1 MRGSVWTLLV
11 LSALVGAW
19 LLWSASGNTA
29 QPPPPA
35 EALAQPL
42 PVESP
47 CLELPQAEEVPPPAV
62 PPAIRGRV
70 GLYVARFPPR
80 HGEAAGESE
89 FRPSKVVQIAPQ
101 EVFPLASNYKTAVW
115 LEVLRQADQG
125 SLDLAERFVVTQ
137 ANQSLGDYPYDN
149 TPVLGLAYRMIEW
162 SDNTATDILHRR
174 VGLGSLQPLAEEL
187 KLCKTRLL
195 LPTKAWWTAESG
207 LGGADFPRYKLISS
221 SQRFAQASSEE
232 RLQIAQR
239 LDTVAQSLHP
249 DRLYRA
255 LKTFYGGGYT
265 WEQMAQ
271 IDRNLQNASTPL
283 EWARFLWWAFTQNGL
298 SPQNDRRFREVMA
311 KGYGSRRLRVRY
323 SYFGGKSG
331 NTAGVL
337 GFSGYLEAPD
347 GSRYVYV
354 FLCDTIPEVNTFN
367 LAPPAF
373 GLINEALLRLGMKGR

>member
-11 LSALVGAW
+11 LSLLVGAW
-19 LLWSASGNTA
+19 VLWSHSGSRA
-29 QPPPPA
+29 RPA
-35 EALAQPL
+35 VAEVLEQPL

-47 CLELPQAEEVPPPAV
+47 CLEPPEAEEVAPPAV

-70 GLYVARFPPR
+70 GLYVARFEP
-80 HGEAAGESE
+80 GERE
-89 FRPSKVVQIAPQ
+89 FRPSKVVRIAPE

-115 LEVLRQADQG
+115 LEVLRQADRG

-149 TPVLGLAYRMIEW
+149 TPVMGLGYRMIGH

-174 VGLGSLQPLAEEL
+174 VGLGSLQPLADGL

-195 LPTKAWWTAESG
+195 LPTKAWWTAEAG
-207 LGGADFPRYKLISS
+207 LGGPDFPRYGLLSS
-221 SQRFAQASSEE
+221 SQRFAQAPPEE

-239 LDTVAQSLHP
+239 LDAIAQTLHP

-255 LKTFYGGGYT
+255 FKTFYAGGYT

-283 EWARFLWWAFTQNGL
+283 EWARFLWWAFTQSGL

-323 SYFGGKSG
+323 GYFGGKSG

-347 GSRYVYV
+347 ASRYVYV
-354 FLCDTIPEVNTFN
+354 FLCDTIPEVNTFR
-367 LAPPAF
+367 LAPAAF
-373 GLINEALLRLGMKGR
+373 RLINESLLRLGMEAR

>member
-1 MRGSVWTLLV
+1 MRGSVWILLV
-11 LSALVGAW
+11 LSVLVGVW
-19 LLWSASGNTA
+19 VLWSSSGSTA
-29 QPPPPA
+29 QPLPPA
-35 EALAQPL
+35 EALEQL
-42 PVESP
+42 PAIESP
-47 CLELPQAEEVPPPAV
+47 CLEPPEAEEIPPPAV

-70 GLYVARFPPR
+70 GLYVAHFEP
-80 HGEAAGESE
+80 GESE
-89 FRPSKVVQIAPQ
+89 FRPSRVVQIAP
-101 EVFPLASNYKTAVW
+101 EDVFPLASNYKTAVW

-149 TPVLGLAYRMIEW
+149 TPVLGLGHRMIEW

-174 VGLGSLQPLAEEL
+174 VGLASLQALADSL

-195 LPTKAWWTAESG
+195 LPTKAWWAAESG
-207 LGGADFPRYKLISS
+207 LGGPDFPRYKLISS
-221 SQRFAQASSEE
+221 SQRFAQASPEE

-239 LDTVAQSLHP
+239 LDTAAQSLHP
-249 DRLYRA
+249 DHLGRA
-255 LKTFYGGGYT
+255 LKTFYGGSYT

-283 EWARFLWWAFTQNGL
+283 EWAHFLWWAFTRNGL
-298 SPQNDRRFREVMA
+298 SPQNDRHFREVMA
-311 KGYGSRRLRVRY
+311 RGYGSRRLRVRY

-354 FLCDTIPEVNTFN
+354 FLCDTIPEVNTFS
-367 LAPPAF
+367 LARPAF
-373 GLINEALLRLGMKGR
+373 GLINESLLRLGMKAR

>member
-11 LSALVGAW
+11 LSVLVGVW
-19 LLWSASGNTA
+19 VLWSGSGGTA
-29 QPPPPA
+29 QPVPPA
-35 EALAQPL
+35 KAPEQPL

-47 CLELPQAEEVPPPAV
+47 CLEPPQAEEIAPPAV
-62 PPAIRGRV
+62 PAAIRGRV
-70 GLYVARFPPR
+70 GLYVARFEP
-80 HGEAAGESE
+80 GESE
-89 FRPSKVVQIAPQ
+89 FRPSRVVQIAP
-101 EVFPLASNYKTAVW
+101 EDVFPLASNYKTAVW

-125 SLDLAERFVVTQ
+125 SLDLEERFMVTP

-149 TPVLGLAYRMIEW
+149 TPVLGLGYRMIQW

-174 VGLGSLQPLAEEL
+174 VGLGSLQPLADGL

-207 LGGADFPRYKLISS
+207 LGGPDFPRYNLISS
-221 SQRFAQASSEE
+221 SRRFAQASPEE

-239 LDTVAQSLHP
+239 LDAVAQSLRP
-249 DRLYRA
+249 DRLSRA
-255 LKTFYGGGYT
+255 FKTFYAGGYT

-283 EWARFLWWAFTQNGL
+283 EWARFLWSAFTQNGL
-298 SPQNDRRFREVMA
+298 SPQNNRLFREVMA

-354 FLCDTIPEVNTFN
+354 FLSDTIPEVNTFI
-367 LAPPAF
+367 LAPAAF
-373 GLINEALLRLGMKGR
+373 WLINESLLRLGVEER